1 MWARIEDGKIV
12 QTFSTPKS
20 LTINSVQYPVSIF
33 TTAWTDAERKAI
45 GIVPYV
51 YEGSL
56 VDNMFYSTS
65 ESAPSVQEDKVVVT
79 RTKKERDV
87 AKIKEAM
94 QSHVSSTLS
103 NYLEQTDWIVIR
115 EQDNGTAKPA
125 DFSKWRTDLR
135 AKAVA
140 LEAAIDGKSNVAS
153 LEAMT
158 VFTVEMADA
167 GKKAAEFNDWPQ
179 NPRHPDV

>member
-12 QTFSTPKS
+12 QTLSTPKS
-20 LTINSVQYPVSIF
+20 LTINGVQYPVSIF

-79 RTKKERDV
+79 RTKKERRC
-87 AKIKEAM
+87 
-94 QSHVSSTLS
+94 S
-103 NYLEQTDWIVIR
+103 
-115 EQDNGTAKPA
+115 
-125 DFSKWRTDLR
+125 
-135 AKAVA
+135 
-140 LEAAIDGKSNVAS
+140 
-153 LEAMT
+153 
-158 VFTVEMADA
+158 
-167 GKKAAEFNDWPQ
+167 
-179 NPRHPDV
+179 

>member
-12 QTFSTPKS
+12 QTLSTPKS
-20 LTINSVQYPVSIF
+20 LTINGVQYPVSIF

-65 ESAPSVQEDKVVVT
+65 ESAPSIQENKVVVT

-87 AKIKEAM
+87 AKIKETM
-94 QSHVSSTLS
+94 KSNVSSTLS
-103 NYLEQTDWIVIR
+103 SYLEQTDWIVIR

-125 DFSKWRTDLR
+125 DLSKWRTDLR
-135 AKAVA
+135 ARAVA
-140 LEAAIDGKSNVAS
+140 LEAAIDSKSDVAG

-167 GKKAAEFNDWPQ
+167 GKKAAECNDWPQ
-179 NPRHPDV
+179 NPRYPDV